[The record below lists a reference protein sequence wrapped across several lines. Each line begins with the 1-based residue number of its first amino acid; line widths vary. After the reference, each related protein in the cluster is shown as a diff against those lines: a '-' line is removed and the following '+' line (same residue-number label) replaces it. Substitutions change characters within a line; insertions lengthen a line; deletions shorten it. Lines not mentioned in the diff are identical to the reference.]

1 MSCPDGAFLRTRR
14 PWEARSKTGRALNGE
29 QISPNAFCPSL
40 FKQRGAN
47 VNEEKQAKTSTV
59 LLQETPI

>member
-1 MSCPDGAFLRTRR
+1 MSCPDGAFLRTKR

-40 FKQRGAN
+40 FKQRGAKC
-47 VNEEKQAKTSTV
+47 E
-59 LLQETPI
+59 